1 MQRNINQS
9 LYLQPQSKLCLNL
22 KEKWRAALL
31 SSNCKLHLQKA
42 TKAKISF
49 HSAPEC
55 YKLDQSKNQ
64 LSSRPRMLQAFNI
77 ETTLVEN
84 YHKLRKQLKIQN
96 FVNYNDYKI
105 IIAKLEVKLWST
117 ENILLKELSK
127 REKLILMDN
136 NVLNVVP
143 ETNCDTKKYNDI
155 PLKLKYMKNL
165 KEKT

>member
-1 MQRNINQS
+1 M
-9 LYLQPQSKLCLNL
+9 
-22 KEKWRAALL
+22 
-31 SSNCKLHLQKA
+31 

-55 YKLDQSKNQ
+55 YKLDPSKNQ

-105 IIAKLEVKLWST
+105 IIAKLEVKLCST

-127 REKLILMDN
+127 L
-136 NVLNVVP
+136 
-143 ETNCDTKKYNDI
+143 
-155 PLKLKYMKNL
+155 
-165 KEKT
+165 